1 MYIFNNSHYLMK
13 LEDTTN
19 PSCHSDLNAVFTSA
33 SASHQLEIISR
44 LRLHLLGLYH
54 CQVGAEWGSCGRPES
69 DYLHHID
76 IVLSGRRQVVFN
88 GEVLDLEP
96 GQAYWL
102 PGNTPLERRCKEEC
116 RVIFL
121 KLRCEWLPGMDPIL
135 DWPGR
140 RPTLIGPCNLDYWQT
155 WLRPRLQPTAN
166 HLLCLQA
173 WLLESISKVIPD
185 LQGLIVEHLRTH
197 AAFAEVL
204 ALIERKLGADLK
216 IEELA
221 QKYGTSLHAFS
232 MSFNRNTGMTPKAY
246 LKRRLNQ
253 EAILLLTN
261 TDFKIKGIADKLKFY
276 DEYHFSRFFSQMN
289 GAPPIRYR
297 KSMRGIQL
305 ENAQYSWPNQGVGTG
320 KDHHGHKQ

>member
-1 MYIFNNSHYLMK
+1 MK
-13 LEDTTN
+13 LADTTS
-19 PSCHSDLNAVFTSA
+19 PSCHSGLSAIFTSN
-33 SASHQLEIISR
+33 SALHELEITSR

-54 CQVGAEWGSCGRPES
+54 CQVGAAWDSRGRRES
-69 DYLHHID
+69 DYLHHVD

-88 GEVLDLEP
+88 GDVLDLEP

-116 RVIFL
+116 RVLFL

-140 RPTLIGPCNLDYWQT
+140 RPTLIGACDLDYWQT
-155 WLRPRLQPTAN
+155 WLRPQSEPTAN
-166 HLLCLQA
+166 HFLRLQA
-173 WLLESISKVIPD
+173 WLLKSISKVIPD
-185 LQGLIVEHLRTH
+185 LGGLIVEHLRTH
-197 AAFAEVL
+197 AAFSEVL
-204 ALIERKLGADLK
+204 TLIEGKLGADLK

-221 QKYGTSLHAFS
+221 QKHGTSLHAFS
-232 MSFNRNTGMTPKAY
+232 MSFNRNIGMSPKAY

-261 TDFKIKGIADKLKFY
+261 TNFKIRGIADKLKFY

-289 GAPPIRYR
+289 GVPPIRYR
-297 KSMRGIQL
+297 MSMLRIQP
-305 ENAQYSWPNQGVGTG
+305 ENTRRSLSDQGVSAG
-320 KDHHGHKQ
+320 

>member
-1 MYIFNNSHYLMK
+1 MK
-13 LEDTTN
+13 LEDTTS
-19 PSCHSDLNAVFTSA
+19 PSCHSGLNAVFTSN
-33 SASHQLEIISR
+33 SAPHELEIISR

-54 CQVGAEWGSCGRPES
+54 CQVGAAWDSHGRRES
-69 DYLHHID
+69 DYLHHVD

-88 GEVLDLEP
+88 GDVLDLEP

-116 RVIFL
+116 RVMFL

-135 DWPGR
+135 DSPSR
-140 RPTLIGPCNLDYWQT
+140 RPALIGTCDLDYWQS
-155 WLRPRLQPTAN
+155 WLRPQLKPTASQ
-166 HLLCLQA
+166 LLRLQA
-173 WLLESISKVIPD
+173 WLLKSISKVIPD
-185 LQGLIVEHLRTH
+185 LDGLIVEHLRTH

-221 QKYGTSLHAFS
+221 QKHGTSIHAFS
-232 MSFNRNTGMTPKAY
+232 MSFSRNIGMTPKAY

-261 TDFKIKGIADKLKFY
+261 TNFKIRGIADKLKFY
-276 DEYHFSRFFSQMN
+276 DEYHFSRFFNQMN

-297 KSMRGIQL
+297 MSMRGIQP
-305 ENAQYSWPNQGVGTG
+305 ENARRSLSDQGVGTG
-320 KDHHGHKQ
+320 